1 MVDRPVFLSQHL
13 FHRGI
18 FSSVELK
25 RVEKILL
32 ANSANSNS
40 PNFGQQKNRN
50 SNLCVQQSCLGVL
63 TVFFCCKYG
72 VPSGTV
78 SWKQNIGFFV
88 RILLKNSWIVKLAN
102 DTLWRIISGWL
113 RIHIKHLE
121 TMAMAMAGP
130 TPQRGHLPPP
140 KKRPYDQGLSTNGFP
155 Q

>member
-18 FSSVELK
+18 FFVELK
-25 RVEKILL
+25 RVEKILWPTQPTATHPIL
-32 ANSANSNS
+32 ANRKIETPIYVCNKVVLESLPFFSAANTEYL
-40 PNFGQQKNRN
+40 Q
-50 SNLCVQQSCLGVL
+50 VL
-63 TVFFCCKYG
+63 YHESRISDFCPHSFEKLMDCKI
-72 VPSGTV
+72 T
-78 SWKQNIGFFV
+78 
-88 RILLKNSWIVKLAN
+88 N

-121 TMAMAMAGP
+121 TMAMAGP
-130 TPQRGHLPPP
+130 TPRGATYPPP